1 MAKPALQRGLMFRNK
16 RFYLG
21 LFLILS
27 FLLIGLFILTLPMSK
42 NHITPATEDSVKN
55 LQEEDSQRVLQAST
69 QALETAWHQQPNNVQ
84 FATQLAEHYVKQA
97 KQINRDLY
105 LYLAKQTLENWW
117 NQKNPPLAVLSLRA
131 YLYQAEH
138 QFSQARADW
147 QQLSQRQPDNLT
159 ARFSLALLQQI
170 QGDYKAA
177 IKSCKSLLKL
187 QQLTLSTLC
196 QSSIQSVNGHAQRSY
211 KLLKVLLK
219 SMPSDDVWRQWT
231 LATMAEIATRLGNM
245 NVAESHFK
253 QVLNGVSG
261 DAYLKVR
268 YADFLL
274 QQQRPNDLLEQF
286 SIPYDDPAL
295 LLRQVHAARLINNR
309 KQIEKYQ
316 SHLSQRLNLPHQ
328 DLRQDEP
335 SLQAAIL
342 AYYYLNIDKQPK
354 QALHYAKLNW
364 ETQKASEDLRLLLRA
379 AQLTDDKKAL
389 DVIQQWREKTALEDV
404 ILEDLLSKYTQ
415 Q

>member
-1 MAKPALQRGLMFRNK
+1 
-16 RFYLG
+16 
-21 LFLILS
+21 
-27 FLLIGLFILTLPMSK
+27 MSVTA
-42 NHITPATEDSVKN
+42 NSIISSQ
-55 LQEEDSQRVLQAST
+55 QEVSQRVLQAST

-84 FATQLAEHYVKQA
+84 FATQLAEHYVQQA

-117 NQKNPPLAVLSLRA
+117 DQKDPPLEVLSLRA

-138 QFSQARADW
+138 QFSQAKADW
-147 QQLSQRQPDNLT
+147 QQLNRRQPDNLT

-177 IKSCKSLLKL
+177 IQSCKSLLKL

-196 QSSIQSVNGHAQRSY
+196 QSSVQSVNGHAQRSY

-245 NVAESHFK
+245 NAAESHFK
-253 QVLNGVSG
+253 QVLNGVSS
-261 DAYLKVR
+261 DTYLKVR

-274 QQQRPNDLLEQF
+274 QQQRPNELLEQF
-286 SIPYDDPAL
+286 SIPYDDQAL
-295 LLRQVHAARLINNR
+295 LLRQVYAARLVNNR

-316 SHLSQRLNLPHQ
+316 SHLSQRLNLPRQ
-328 DLRQDEP
+328 DLRRDEQN
-335 SLQAAIL
+335 LQAAIL
-342 AYYYLNIDKQPK
+342 AYYYLNIDKQPE
-354 QALHYAKLNW
+354 QALYYAKLNW

-379 AQLTDDKKAL
+379 AQLTHDKRSLAI
-389 DVIQQWREKTALEDV
+389 IQQWRKKTALEDV
-404 ILEDLLSKYTQ
+404 ILESLLSKYTQ

>member
-1 MAKPALQRGLMFRNK
+1 MFRNK
-16 RFYLG
+16 RFYFG

-27 FLLIGLFILTLPMSK
+27 VLLIGLFILTQPMSK
-42 NHITPATEDSVKN
+42 HHIMSVTEDSIARS
-55 LQEEDSQRVLQAST
+55 QEKVSQRALQAST

-117 NQKNPPLAVLSLRA
+117 DQEQPPLAVLSLRA

-138 QFSQARADW
+138 QFSQAKADW
-147 QQLSQRQPDNLT
+147 QQLIQRQANNLT

-170 QGDYKAA
+170 QGDYKTA
-177 IKSCKSLLKL
+177 IKSCQSLLKL

-196 QSSIQSVNGHAQRSY
+196 QSSVQSVNGHAERSY

-219 SMPSDDVWRQWT
+219 GMRSDDIWRQWT
-231 LATMAEIATRLGNM
+231 LVTMAEIATRLGDM
-245 NVAESHFK
+245 NNAESHFK
-253 QVLNGVSG
+253 QVINVASE
-261 DAYLKVR
+261 DTYIKVR

-286 SIPYDDPAL
+286 SIPYDDQAL
-295 LLRQVHAARLINNR
+295 LLRQAHAARLVNNQA
-309 KQIEKYQ
+309 QIEKYQ
-316 SHLSQRLNLPHQ
+316 SHLSQRLNLPRQ
-328 DLRQDEP
+328 DLRQDKP

-342 AYYYLNIDKQPK
+342 AYYYLNIDQQPE
-354 QALHYAKLNW
+354 QALYYANLNW

-379 AQLTDDKKAL
+379 ALLINDKKTL
-389 DVIQQWREKTALEDV
+389 KIIQQWRDKTGLEDI

-415 Q
+415 

>member
-1 MAKPALQRGLMFRNK
+1 MAKPALQYGSMFRNK

-21 LFLILS
+21 LFLISS
-27 FLLIGLFILTLPMSK
+27 FLLIGLFILTSPMSK
-42 NHITPATEDSVKN
+42 NHIIPVTEDSTVSS
-55 LQEEDSQRVLQAST
+55 QEDVSQRVLQAST

-117 NQKNPPLAVLSLRA
+117 NQKNPPLAVLRLRA

-147 QQLSQRQPDNLT
+147 QQLTQRQPDNLT
-159 ARFSLALLQQI
+159 ARFSLALLQQM

-177 IKSCKSLLKL
+177 IQSCKSLLKL

-196 QSSIQSVNGHAQRSY
+196 QSSVQSVNGHAQRSY

-219 SMPSDDVWRQWT
+219 SMPSNDVWRQWT

-245 NVAESHFK
+245 NAAESHFK
-253 QVLNGVSG
+253 QALKGTSG
-261 DAYLKVR
+261 NAYLKVR

-274 QQQRPNDLLEQF
+274 QQQRPDGLLEQF
-286 SIPYDDPAL
+286 PIPYDDQAL
-295 LLRQVHAARLINNR
+295 LLRQVYAAHLSNNA

-316 SHLSQRLNLPHQ
+316 FHLSQRLNLPRQ
-328 DLRQDEP
+328 DLRQDEQ

-342 AYYYLNIDKQPK
+342 AYYYLNIDQQPK

-379 AQLTDDKKAL
+379 ALLTDDKKTL
-389 DVIQQWREKTALEDV
+389 KVIQQWCEKTALEDV
-404 ILEDLLSKYTQ
+404 ILERLLLKYAQ
-415 Q
+415 